1 MNTTLIIVFS
11 FIALMTLILNFIKRK
26 RNRIKPIG
34 DFFKKVLPR
43 IPFTDIARIFRE
55 KGKS

>member
-1 MNTTLIIVFS
+1 MMNTTLIIVFG
-11 FIALMTLILNFIKRK
+11 FIVLMTIILNLIKRD
-26 RNRIKPIG
+26 RIELIG

>member
-1 MNTTLIIVFS
+1 MMNTTLIIVFG
-11 FIALMTLILNFIKRK
+11 FIVLMTIILNLIKRD
-26 RNRIKPIG
+26 RIEPIG